1 MPNSSKPFKFI
12 ALILLLCLG
21 FDHIKSVHAATPGYW
36 SGRVHVSCTS
46 PYSASIAS
54 QSPTEMADQGCV
66 NRRLNSACN
75 PFNDPL
81 PDSPP
86 SIFVRMNGPFEYH
99 YRCTNDSSEERFT
112 GWVTF
117 IQAPAFKERGP
128 SCFGVGNPIN
138 SVNGNKYQELRL
150 IERSQNRQGVPISLY
165 YNSMVDL
172 EVKAFGKVWRHS
184 YESRLFPESITLRP
198 NATFVH
204 RPTGKVVGFD
214 KVNGGWVA
222 PPGSTEEL
230 RELVNTS
237 GETVGWHYIT
247 GANSLEIYDSKGILQ
262 TVIEAGGDVT
272 QLRYST
278 GVVGTLNDYLVDNA
292 GIITSELAPKGLLV
306 GISKNTNQD
315 GIVLFYNNKRQVVKI
330 KDASGSDYH
339 FEYGG
344 ASAILNGAHSSSTA
358 DILTSVKYPDTQLK
372 VLFYNEQDKTA
383 NTSIPTALTGIVDEN
398 SSRYSTWFYNSSGKA
413 ISSENGSGKSKYS
426 VAYLTQYSTGEN
438 RVTDPLGSQ
447 RNVKFTQVRGEL
459 RFAGQSQPAG
469 SGCNASTSSVVYDIY
484 TSNKS
489 SEDDFNGKRTCF
501 THVPERNLE
510 SVRVEGLNGGS
521 TGTKCSNVT
530 PGSGPIPSGSRKVST
545 QWHPDWKLKSRIAE
559 PGKITTLVYNGQ
571 PDPTAGNVVASC
583 APTSALLPN
592 GKPIAVLCKKVE
604 QATTDLNG
612 ASGFAAA
619 SQAGVV
625 ARIWRYTYN
634 NFGQVLTED
643 GPRTDVN
650 DITTY
655 TYHDTTSF
663 TGNDPNSIG
672 FTIGDLKTVTNAA
685 GKVTQYTK
693 YNKHGQLLESI
704 DPNGVVSS
712 FTYDPRQ
719 RMLSST
725 VGGQTTSYTYDAV
738 GQLKR
743 TTRPDTSWVGHDY
756 DDAHRLIATYDNFGN
771 RVDYT
776 LDNAG
781 NKIAE
786 NVKDPSGALRKQLAR
801 SIDALGRVQQITGR
815 E

>member
-1 MPNSSKPFKFI
+1 M
-12 ALILLLCLG
+12 
-21 FDHIKSVHAATPGYW
+21 
-36 SGRVHVSCTS
+36 
-46 PYSASIAS
+46 
-54 QSPTEMADQGCV
+54 
-66 NRRLNSACN
+66 
-75 PFNDPL
+75 
-81 PDSPP
+81 
-86 SIFVRMNGPFEYH
+86 
-99 YRCTNDSSEERFT
+99 
-112 GWVTF
+112 
-117 IQAPAFKERGP
+117 
-128 SCFGVGNPIN
+128 
-138 SVNGNKYQELRL
+138 
-150 IERSQNRQGVPISLY
+150 
-165 YNSMVDL
+165 
-172 EVKAFGKVWRHS
+172 
-184 YESRLFPESITLRP
+184 
-198 NATFVH
+198 
-204 RPTGKVVGFD
+204 GFD
-214 KVNGGWVA
+214 KINGGWVG
-222 PPGSTEEL
+222 PPGSSEEL

-237 GETVGWHYIT
+237 GEAVGWHYKT

-262 TVIEAGGDVT
+262 SVIEASGDVT

-278 GVVGTLNDYLVDNA
+278 GVAGTLNDYLVDNA
-292 GIITSELAPKGLLV
+292 GSSTSELAPKGLLV

-315 GIVLFYNNKRQVVKI
+315 GLSLFYNNKRQVVKM
-330 KDASGSDYH
+330 KDGRGSEYH

-344 ASAILNGAHSSSTA
+344 ASAILNGADSSSTG
-358 DILTSVKYPDTQLK
+358 DILTSVNYPGNQSKL
-372 VLFYNEQDKTA
+372 LFYNEQDKTS

-398 SSRYSTWFYNSSGKA
+398 SSRYSTWLYNSSGKA
-413 ISSENGSGKSKYS
+413 TSTEIGSGKSKYS
-426 VAYLTQYSTGEN
+426 VAYLTQNSTGEN

-447 RNVKFTQVRGEL
+447 RNIKFLQVRGEL

-484 TSNKS
+484 TSKKS

-501 THVPERNLE
+501 THIPERNLE

-530 PGSGPIPSGSRKVST
+530 PNSALIPSWSRKVST
-545 QWHPDWKLKSRIAE
+545 QWHPDWRLESRIAE

-571 PDPTAGNVVASC
+571 PDPTASNALASC
-583 APTSALLPN
+583 APTSALLPD

-612 ASGFAAA
+612 ASGFAAV

-625 ARIWRYTYN
+625 ARIWKYTYN

-693 YNKHGQLLESI
+693 YNKHGQLLESN

-712 FTYDPRQ
+712 FTYDLRQ

-743 TTRPDTSWVGHDY
+743 TTLPDTSWVGHDY
-756 DDAHRLIATYDNFGN
+756 DDAHRLIATYDNLGN

-786 NVKDPSGALRKQLAR
+786 NVTDPSGALRKQLAR
-801 SIDALGRVQQITGR
+801 SIDALGRVQQTTGR